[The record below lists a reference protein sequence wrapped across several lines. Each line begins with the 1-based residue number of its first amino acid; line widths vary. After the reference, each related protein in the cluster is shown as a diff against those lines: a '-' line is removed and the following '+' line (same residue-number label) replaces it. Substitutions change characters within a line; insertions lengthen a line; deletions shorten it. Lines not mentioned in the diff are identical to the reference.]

1 MTFVEYLTQYNPLK
15 GQEDISLILV
25 YKYFIEKEKEVYKTL
40 NMFKECGGLF
50 VGLMWIPLKYE

>member
-50 VGLMWIPLKYE
+50 VGLIWIP